1 MQDSLSPDI
10 DKLDDLEV
18 TDEEM
23 QKFEKFSTDMG
34 GKFIKEQ
41 HADKK
46 SGKEI
51 LEAELDKGTFTRED
65 LEEFYNLKHEKLNE
79 KIE

>member
-1 MQDSLSPDI
+1 
-10 DKLDDLEV
+10 
-18 TDEEM
+18 
-23 QKFEKFSTDMG
+23 MG
-34 GKFIKEQ
+34 GKYIKDQ